1 MKTIKPYYG
10 VSPMSSSSGP
20 KGSSTNPYT
29 QEEYEEMLD
38 AGHGRGDTW
47 KDRGIA

>member
-1 MKTIKPYYG
+1 MKTIKPYSG
-10 VSPMSSSSGP
+10 VSPMGSSSGP

-38 AGHGRGDTW
+38 AGTW
-47 KDRGIA
+47 EG